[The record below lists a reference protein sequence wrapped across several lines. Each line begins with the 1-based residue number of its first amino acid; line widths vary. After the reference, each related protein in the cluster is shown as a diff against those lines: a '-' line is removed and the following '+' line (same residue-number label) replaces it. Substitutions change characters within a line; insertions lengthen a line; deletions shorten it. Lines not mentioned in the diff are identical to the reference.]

1 MRFLRFASL
10 LFILLAFSCGKEKQ
24 PSIPYVYVNE
34 ILYPNSMDYVPVG
47 GYKYI
52 NGGYRGIIIY
62 RMLPNEFKVYE
73 RCCPYDPEKAN
84 ARVRVN
90 SDNTTAVDSVCMSH
104 FILLDGSPYG
114 NGPSPYALMTYNY
127 SYDGETLLIYN

>member
-1 MRFLRFASL
+1 MLML
-10 LFILLAFSCGKEKQ
+10 LLSFSCGKEKQ
-24 PSIPYVYVNE
+24 PAIPYVYVNE
-34 ILYPNSMDYVPVG
+34 ILYPNSMDYIPVG

-73 RCCPYDPEKAN
+73 RCCPYDPEKSCAHIT
-84 ARVRVN
+84 VN
-90 SDNTTAVDSVCMSH
+90 PDNTTAIDSCCMSRY
-104 FILLDGSPYG
+104 ILLDGSPYG
-114 NGPSPYALMTYNY
+114 NGPSPYALMTYNF